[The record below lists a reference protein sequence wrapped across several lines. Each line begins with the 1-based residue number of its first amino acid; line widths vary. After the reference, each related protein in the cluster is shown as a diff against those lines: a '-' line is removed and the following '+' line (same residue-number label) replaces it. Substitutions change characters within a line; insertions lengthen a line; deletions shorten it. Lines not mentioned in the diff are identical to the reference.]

1 VRSENPRNAFIPQL
15 TFLIAESGTPADRQE
30 RRADTGKSSGE
41 TYRATLKQMRPGCTV
56 DLVRPSDDGA
66 LPLSAKDIAAYD
78 AVFITGSPLHVYE
91 DSPVVDRQLAFMRA
105 VFASGTPSFGSC
117 AGLQVAV
124 AAAGGT
130 VRRMPQRLEAGI
142 SRRITATAQGRDHPL
157 LAGRPAVW
165 DAPALHADE
174 VECLPDNALVL
185 AGNAVT
191 PVQAA
196 EIRHDRG
203 IFWGVQYHPE
213 LSLAEI
219 ADALRR
225 ESDAL
230 VKADL
235 ARSEGEVEE
244 QARLYDALD
253 CEPESRALQWRLGV
267 DGELALE
274 ERRRLEITN
283 FLAAIPSLDR
293 RA

>member
-1 VRSENPRNAFIPQL
+1 M
-15 TFLIAESGTPADRQE
+15 
-30 RRADTGKSSGE
+30 K
-41 TYRATLKQMRPGCTV
+41 PGCAV
-56 DLVRPSDDGA
+56 ELVRPSDEGA
-66 LPLSAKDIAAYD
+66 LPLSRDEIARYD
-78 AVFITGSPLHVYE
+78 AVFITGSPIHVYE
-91 DSPVVDRQLAFMRA
+91 DSPAVDRQLAFMRA

-130 VRRMPQRLEAGI
+130 VRRMPERLEAGI
-142 SRRITATAQGRDHPL
+142 SRRITATAAGRDHPL
-157 LAGRPAVW
+157 LAGRPAAW

-174 VECLPDNALVL
+174 VERLPDQAILL

-191 PVQAA
+191 PIQAA

-219 ADALRR
+219 AAALRR
-225 ESDAL
+225 ESEAL

-235 ARSEGEVEE
+235 ARSEREVDE
-244 QARLYDALD
+244 QADLYDALD
-253 CEPESRALQWRLGV
+253 REPENRALQWRLGV
-267 DGELALE
+267 DDELAIE

>member
-1 VRSENPRNAFIPQL
+1 M
-15 TFLIAESGTPADRQE
+15 AESGTPADRQE

-41 TYRATLKQMRPGCTV
+41 TYRGTLRQMKPGCAV
-56 DLVRPSDDGA
+56 ELVRPSDEGA
-66 LPLSAKDIAAYD
+66 LPLSRDEIARYD
-78 AVFITGSPLHVYE
+78 AVFITGSPIHVYE
-91 DSPVVDRQLAFMRA
+91 DSPAVDRQLAFMRA

-130 VRRMPQRLEAGI
+130 VRRMPERLEAGI
-142 SRRITATAQGRDHPL
+142 SRRITATAAGRDHPL
-157 LAGRPAVW
+157 LAGRPAAW

-174 VECLPDNALVL
+174 VERLPDQAILL

-191 PVQAA
+191 PIQAA
-196 EIRHDRG
+196 EVRHDRG

-219 ADALRR
+219 AAALRR
-225 ESDAL
+225 ESEAL

-235 ARSEGEVEE
+235 ARSEREVDE
-244 QARLYDALD
+244 QADLYDALD
-253 CEPESRALQWRLGV
+253 REPESRALQWRLGV
-267 DGELALE
+267 DDELAIE

>member
-1 VRSENPRNAFIPQL
+1 MRSENPRNAFIPQL

-142 SRRITATAQGRDHPL
+142 SRRITATAQGRDHPSRRY
-157 LAGRPAVW
+157 RPPKSATIG
-165 DAPALHADE
+165 ASSGA
-174 VECLPDNALVL
+174 CS
-185 AGNAVT
+185 
-191 PVQAA
+191 
-196 EIRHDRG
+196 I
-203 IFWGVQYHPE
+203 
-213 LSLAEI
+213 
-219 ADALRR
+219 
-225 ESDAL
+225 
-230 VKADL
+230 
-235 ARSEGEVEE
+235 
-244 QARLYDALD
+244 
-253 CEPESRALQWRLGV
+253 
-267 DGELALE
+267 
-274 ERRRLEITN
+274 
-283 FLAAIPSLDR
+283 IPN
-293 RA
+293 